1 MLKLVYNN
9 ITLSNNF
16 VKKECLYFY
25 YKHSLKTE
33 PVTGTPYGFDMF
45 DI

>member
-1 MLKLVYNN
+1 MLRLVYNN

-16 VKKECLYFY
+16 VKKRMLIFY
-25 YKHSLKTE
+25 YKHSLKAE
-33 PVTGTPYGFDMF
+33 SVTGTPYGFDMF